1 MVRKRYGQYL
11 LLSCYNSSPAISVKS
26 HCNYFHICFL
36 KMHLQTKISV
46 IGVGERVCQM
56 CAQVT
61 IINHLLTYSLT
72 YSLIHTNHRDGQS
85 ALINRSKKRGPML
98 TIEWAAKNRTLMD
111 STADVLNLFG
121 LTVELYYLFMFQH
134 CSDCPG
140 EWPSDPGWCFH
151 ATWHPSERR
160 YHQRT
165 NYMEREWWF
174 VRLQVVYTY

>member
-1 MVRKRYGQYL
+1 MFLKNAFTNKNLSDWCGWESVSDVCTSHNNIPFNYL
-11 LLSCYNSSPAISVKS
+11 LSHILSHPHQSQRRPISVD
-26 HCNYFHICFL
+26 
-36 KMHLQTKISV
+36 QSV
-46 IGVGERVCQM
+46 Q
-56 CAQVT
+56 
-61 IINHLLTYSLT
+61 
-72 YSLIHTNHRDGQS
+72 
-85 ALINRSKKRGPML
+85 KRGPML
-98 TIEWAAKNRTLMD
+98 TIEWAAKNRTLMN
-111 STADVLNLFG
+111 STADVLSLFG

-151 ATWHPSERR
+151 ATWHPSERW